1 MPENAKAG
9 SSPAFR
15 IFETRQ
21 FSKDLA
27 SFGPVARVRLE
38 AKLGDHVYPTVRQN
52 PCFGP
57 NIKRL
62 KNWTPPTWR
71 YRVAEWR
78 FFYEVDE
85 MEKTVFLVA
94 ADHRRQAYRSR

>member
-1 MPENAKAG
+1 MPESVKAG
-9 SSPAFR
+9 SSLPFR

-27 SFGPVARVRLE
+27 SFGPVVRVRIE
-38 AKLGDHVYPTVRQN
+38 VKLSEHVYPILRPN
-52 PCFGP
+52 PHFGP

-62 KNWTPPTWR
+62 KNWEPATWR
-71 YRVAEWR
+71 YRVGEWR

-85 MEKTVFLVA
+85 IEKIAFLIA
-94 ADHRRQAYRSR
+94 AGHPKQAYRSR